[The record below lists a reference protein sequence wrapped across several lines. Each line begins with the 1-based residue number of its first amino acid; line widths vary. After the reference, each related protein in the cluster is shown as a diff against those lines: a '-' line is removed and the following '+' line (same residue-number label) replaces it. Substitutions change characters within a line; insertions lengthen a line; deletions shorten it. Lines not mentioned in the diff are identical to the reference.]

1 MDFLWPAWF
10 RVSTPCFWSLSPAK
24 DPVASSHGM
33 YCILK
38 AMSTASRMHYT
49 HHLTTTTRRRRSKW
63 SSLGASKASCLM
75 LRGHNKH
82 LSTGMGCIGTNG
94 LECSC
99 CCPIAKHGSR
109 YSPMHQNGN
118 CNEIMIKC
126 FHVEPTMGKVSTPV
140 FYPNTIV
147 HPNSR
152 VRNRIPRDI

>member
-10 RVSTPCFWSLSPAK
+10 RVLTPCFWSLSPAK

-82 LSTGMGCIGTNG
+82 LSTGMGCIGTYG
-94 LECSC
+94 LEISC
-99 CCPIAKHGSR
+99 CCPKLELGSR
-109 YSPMHQNGN
+109 YSPMHESGN
-118 CNEIMIKC
+118 SIR
-126 FHVEPTMGKVSTPV
+126 
-140 FYPNTIV
+140 
-147 HPNSR
+147 SR
-152 VRNRIPRDI
+152 SNAFTFSPQWEKYQLLYSIQIRWFIQTLESGSLYFT